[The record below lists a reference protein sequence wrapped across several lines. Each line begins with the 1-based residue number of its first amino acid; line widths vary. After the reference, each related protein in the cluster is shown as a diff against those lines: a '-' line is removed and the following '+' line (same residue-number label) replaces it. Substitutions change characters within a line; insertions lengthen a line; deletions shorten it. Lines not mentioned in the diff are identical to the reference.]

1 VRNIKKI
8 ATENDAK
15 AKSAEYNDKKKGTVA
30 HQLKKDDF
38 VLVGQKRLNKW
49 TTKFNA
55 IPQVVTDAH

>member
-1 VRNIKKI
+1 MRNIKKI

-38 VLVGQKRLNKW
+38 VLVG
-49 TTKFNA
+49 
-55 IPQVVTDAH
+55 